1 MLSRVKT
8 YDNLYGIGEF
18 KKSAIKV
25 NKDVLLE
32 YERLRRSTISGDTIT
47 ILVHNMRSLSK
58 HVNDIVSDSRIMNN
72 AIIGLTETQ
81 ISLSYSTCK
90 IVETL
95 NLFNISFKTV
105 KINF

>member
-1 MLSRVKT
+1 M
-8 YDNLYGIGEF
+8 
-18 KKSAIKV
+18 
-25 NKDVLLE
+25 LLE

-58 HVNDIVSDSRIMNN
+58 HVNDIVSDSRIMSN

>member
-1 MLSRVKT
+1 M
-8 YDNLYGIGEF
+8 
-18 KKSAIKV
+18 
-25 NKDVLLE
+25 LLE
-32 YERLRRSTISGDTIT
+32 YDSLRRSTISGDTIT

-81 ISLSYSTCK
+81 ISLSYSKCK

>member
-1 MLSRVKT
+1 M
-8 YDNLYGIGEF
+8 
-18 KKSAIKV
+18 
-25 NKDVLLE
+25 LLE
-32 YERLRRSTISGDTIT
+32 YDSLRRSTISGDTIT